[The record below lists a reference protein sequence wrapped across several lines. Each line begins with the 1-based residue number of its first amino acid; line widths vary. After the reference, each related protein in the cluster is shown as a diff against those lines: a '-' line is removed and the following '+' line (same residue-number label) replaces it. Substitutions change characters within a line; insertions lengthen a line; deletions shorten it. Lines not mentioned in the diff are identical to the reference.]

1 LYHKIKD
8 LEPAYV
14 FPSVLRVLLDTR
26 AKELDEKILVTASYA
41 IASLVENTHL
51 KEDYIIPKVNDPR
64 ILPFVTDTLKK
75 AIESTLK
82 EYKIR

>member
-1 LYHKIKD
+1 MAEHMMKKQQQSNY
-8 LEPAYV
+8 
-14 FPSVLRVLLDTR
+14 
-26 AKELDEKILVTASYA
+26 TASYA
-41 IASLVENTHL
+41 IASLVEKTHL

-82 EYKIR
+82 AIPKLDKIR

>member
-1 LYHKIKD
+1 MG
-8 LEPAYV
+8 
-14 FPSVLRVLLDTR
+14 
-26 AKELDEKILVTASYA
+26 
-41 IASLVENTHL
+41 IASIIENTHL
-51 KEDYIIPKVNDPR
+51 NYIIPKVNDAQ